1 LFACVYQATREEI
14 NNAFRKLSRMYHP
27 DKHVTEEMKAKA
39 EQLFNKIK
47 KAHEG
52 LHFCCIYYM

>member
-1 LFACVYQATREEI
+1 M
-14 NNAFRKLSRMYHP
+14 SRMYHP

-52 LHFCCIYYM
+52 LCISAGCIKCM

>member
-1 LFACVYQATREEI
+1 
-14 NNAFRKLSRMYHP
+14 MYHP
-27 DKHVTEEMKAKA
+27 DKHVTEEMKTKA

-52 LHFCCIYYM
+52 LHVFSSM

>member
-1 LFACVYQATREEI
+1 
-14 NNAFRKLSRMYHP
+14 MYHP
-27 DKHVTEEMKAKA
+27 DKHVAEDMKSKA

-52 LHFCCIYYM
+52 LHFYTLAVFPM

>member
-1 LFACVYQATREEI
+1 M
-14 NNAFRKLSRMYHP
+14 SRTYHP
-27 DKHVTEEMKAKA
+27 DKHVTEEMKSKA

-52 LHFCCIYYM
+52 LQFLILAIFGISVCL